1 MKARYT
7 IGNIKVNNSL
17 FTDNLLSTV
26 HAISK
31 DIDLDYG
38 IMKCGMLVF
47 KKVVKRE
54 GIKLS
59 DGQVVK
65 EIGEESYKYMETVEY
80 NKIIVWEQMWSR
92 VKFVLKAST

>member
-1 MKARYT
+1 ME
-7 IGNIKVNNSL
+7 
-17 FTDNLLSTV
+17 NLLSTV

-38 IMKCGMLVF
+38 IRKCGVLVF

-65 EIGEESYKYMETVEY
+65 EIGEETYKYMGIDEY
-80 NKIIVWEQMWSR
+80 NKIMEDKTKEAFRKR
-92 VKFVLKAST
+92 VFENKSHCALFQT